1 MSRSA
6 LPSHLVVLPARL
18 DPGNDE
24 ARTWLRDEL
33 AKPAYRDTRD
43 PLQRL
48 MDAIGKWLSDLL
60 SGVHEPTNPLPTV
73 VAVVIALALVALA
86 VYTLR
91 FVRRTRRAGGDGPEA
106 VLGDERLTA
115 RQYRERAEL
124 ALTEQRY
131 GDCVLDALRAVA
143 SGAVERTLLEDAP
156 SLTAHEIAT
165 RLGTPF
171 PDQAQE
177 LRDAADRFD
186 AVAYGEQDATRSEA
200 ERLLA
205 LDRAL
210 AVARPFRPQVQAS
223 ENESAEALS

>member
-6 LPSHLVVLPARL
+6 VSSHLVVLPSRL
-18 DPGNDE
+18 EPGNNE
-24 ARTWLRDEL
+24 ARRWLRDEL

-43 PLQRL
+43 PLQRA

-60 SGVHEPTNPLPTV
+60 DGVHGPSNPLPMA
-73 VAVVIALALVALA
+73 VAVLVALALVALV

-91 FVRRTRRAGGDGPEA
+91 FVRRTPRGPGDGTAA

-115 RQYRERAEL
+115 AQYRTRAEE
-124 ALTEQRY
+124 ALGDERY

-143 SGAVERTLLEDAP
+143 AGAVERTLLEDVP

-165 RLGTPF
+165 RLETPF
-171 PDQAQE
+171 PAQAPD
-177 LRDAADRFD
+177 LRAAANRFD
-186 AVAYGEQDATRSEA
+186 AVAYGGQEATRSDA

-205 LDRAL
+205 LDRTL
-210 AVARPFRPQVQAS
+210 ATARPARPQVQAPQKDS
-223 ENESAEALS
+223 VEAPS